1 MGLVRGGGVAE
12 GTDLSS
18 GESTWNVLSMTVVHW
33 RQRMMKVL
41 GLGLSVFIS

>member
-1 MGLVRGGGVAE
+1 MRLGAAE

-18 GESTWNVLSMTVVHW
+18 GESTWKVLSMTVVHW
-33 RQRMMKVL
+33 RQRMMKVF